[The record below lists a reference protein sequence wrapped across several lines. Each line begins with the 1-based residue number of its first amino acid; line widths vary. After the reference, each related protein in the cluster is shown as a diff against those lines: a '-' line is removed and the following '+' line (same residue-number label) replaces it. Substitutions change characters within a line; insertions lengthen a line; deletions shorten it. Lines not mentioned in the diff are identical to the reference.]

1 MKKIRWGLLS
11 TANINRALIPAIRN
25 SSRGKLAAVA
35 SRDIKKAQK
44 YARKW
49 DIPIAFG
56 DYQEMLDSGEVDVV
70 YNSLPNHLHAEW
82 SIRAMQAGVHVLCE
96 KPFAAS
102 IDETDQM
109 IAASK
114 QYNRV
119 LAEAFMYRH
128 HPQTKIVG
136 EWIKSGKLGEI
147 ILVRSI
153 FNFNLKS
160 KEDIRLIPEY
170 GGGAL
175 WDIGV
180 YPLSFAQYVY
190 GEKPNMVLGMQTLGK
205 SGVDE
210 SFSGQMRY
218 SGNRIAQISCSF
230 RSPYYT
236 HAEVIGT
243 KGRLDLNSP
252 FKIESGFAKLVFHSK
267 DGDKIKISVPQKELY
282 SGEVEDMHDAILDGT
297 QPYLSLEETRNHIE
311 TALAMYQSARDKV
324 MISLEEEKS

>member
-11 TANINRALIPAIRN
+11 TAHINRALIPAIRR
-25 SSRGKLAAVA
+25 SPRGELVAVA
-35 SRDIKKAQK
+35 SREIKKARK
-44 YARKW
+44 YAHKW

-56 DYQEMLDSGEVDVV
+56 DYQEMLDSGDVDVV

-96 KPFAAS
+96 KPFATS
-102 IDETDQM
+102 LEETDQM

-114 QYNRV
+114 KHKRV
-119 LAEAFMYRH
+119 LTEAFMYRH

-153 FNFNLKS
+153 FNFKLTK

-180 YPLSFAQYVY
+180 YPLSFAQFVY
-190 GEKPNMVLGMQTLGK
+190 GEKPTDVFGMQTLGK

-210 SFSGQMRY
+210 SFSGQMLY

-236 HAEVIGT
+236 HTEVIGA

-267 DGDKIKISVPQKELY
+267 DGDKTKISVPQKELY
-282 SGEVEDMHDAILDGT
+282 SGEVEDMHDAILDGV
-297 QPYLSLEETRNHIE
+297 QPYLTLEETRNHVL
-311 TALAMYQSARDKV
+311 TALAFYQSANNKV
-324 MISLEEEKS
+324 LINLEKD

>member
-11 TANINRALIPAIRN
+11 TANINRVLIPAIRN

-44 YARKW
+44 YAQKW

-114 QYNRV
+114 EYKRV

-153 FNFNLKS
+153 FNFNLTR

-180 YPLSFAQYVY
+180 YPLSFAQYIY
-190 GEKPNMVLGMQTLGK
+190 GEKPNIVLGMQILGK

-218 SGNRIAQISCSF
+218 SGNKIAQISCSF

-252 FKIESGFAKLVFHSK
+252 FKIESGISKLVFHSK
-267 DGDKIKISVPQKELY
+267 DGDKTKISVPQKELY
-282 SGEVEDMHDAILDGT
+282 SGEVEDMHDAILDSA

-311 TALAMYQSARDKV
+311 TALALYQSA
-324 MISLEEEKS
+324 LERKLLTLK

>member
-11 TANINRALIPAIRN
+11 TANINRVLIPAIRN

-44 YARKW
+44 YAQKW

-82 SIRAMQAGVHVLCE
+82 SIHAMQAGVHVLCE

-114 QYNRV
+114 EYKRV

-153 FNFNLKS
+153 FNFNLTR

-180 YPLSFAQYVY
+180 YPLSFAQYIY
-190 GEKPNMVLGMQTLGK
+190 GEKPNIVLGMQILGK

-218 SGNRIAQISCSF
+218 SGNKIAQISCSF

-252 FKIESGFAKLVFHSK
+252 FKIESGISKLVFHSK
-267 DGDKIKISVPQKELY
+267 DGDKTKISVPQKELY
-282 SGEVEDMHDAILDGT
+282 SGEVEDMHDAILDSA

-311 TALAMYQSARDKV
+311 TALALYQSA
-324 MISLEEEKS
+324 LERKLLTLK

>member
-11 TANINRALIPAIRN
+11 TANINRVLIPAIRN

-44 YARKW
+44 YAQKW

-82 SIRAMQAGVHVLCE
+82 SIHAMQAGVHVLCE

-114 QYNRV
+114 EYKRV

-153 FNFNLKS
+153 FNFNLTR

-190 GEKPNMVLGMQTLGK
+190 GEKPNMVLGMQILGK

-218 SGNRIAQISCSF
+218 SGNKIAQISCSF

-252 FKIESGFAKLVFHSK
+252 FKIESGISKLVFHSK
-267 DGDKIKISVPQKELY
+267 DGDKTKISVPQKELY
-282 SGEVEDMHDAILDGT
+282 SGEVEDMHDAILDSA

-311 TALAMYQSARDKV
+311 TALALYQSA
-324 MISLEEEKS
+324 LERKLLTLK